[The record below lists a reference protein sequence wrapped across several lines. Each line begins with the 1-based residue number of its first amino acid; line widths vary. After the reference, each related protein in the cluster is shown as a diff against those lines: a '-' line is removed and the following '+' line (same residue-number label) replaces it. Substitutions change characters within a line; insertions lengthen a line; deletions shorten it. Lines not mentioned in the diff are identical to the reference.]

1 MFLTL
6 AIAGHN
12 ILFPIYWS
20 YCNVSLLCIFVF
32 IVENL
37 RPNSLTLFRN
47 KVIFYCRVLARLS
60 SERIIDLVKGI
71 FS

>member
-6 AIAGHN
+6 AITGHN
-12 ILFPIYWS
+12 IFFPIYWS
-20 YCNVSLLCIFVF
+20 YCNVSLSCIFVF
-32 IVENL
+32 IVKNL